1 MLMNAPATFIQ
12 SYIDDLNDALN
23 QLKPGAALT
32 RIQAAWLGT
41 CLTGILLMNSVCWA
55 KFERASLGDC
65 KVAALS
71 WVLRKAS
78 IPWDCLLRVSVVLI
92 LKRYG
97 ITESVLAFDES
108 DRARSKSTKRIYKV
122 YKQKHKGSGGYV
134 NGQTIVLLLL
144 VTSSITVPVGFFFY
158 MPDPALKQWDKEDKR
173 LKKSGIAKKDRP
185 IKPERDSAYPT
196 KTEIAS
202 GAPCYLTK
210 FWDSCRHNSFTYAA
224 DGRCPERP
232 ASATTTHKSRFVITT
247 SLAGRLFGMQ
257 FLLLS
262 RAASTRRISELP
274 CRLSGADSGGSQV
287 ISQLRKNQNI
297 EYRGR
302 IRSVESYFNSINK
315 GIDQIIRVRGG
326 KEIKVNVSSAR
337 LKVSSHSKKRFV
349 IALKYDG
356 ENYYRYLVA
365 TDLTWRTQYII
376 QAYTLRWL
384 IEVFFEDWKL
394 YEGWGREAKQLDE
407 EGSSRGLILSL
418 LFDHCLL
425 LHTEQI
431 ARIESKRNYSA
442 KLSSSMKL

>member
-71 WVLRKAS
+71 WVFRKAS
-78 IPWDCLLRVSVVLI
+78 IPWDWLLRVSVVLI

-97 ITESVLAFDES
+97 ITEGVLAFDES

-158 MPDPALKQWDKEDKR
+158 MPDTALKQWDKEDKR

-185 IKPERDSAYPT
+185 IKPA
-196 KTEIAS
+196 

-210 FWDSCRHNSFTYAA
+210 FRDSCRHNSFTYAA

-274 CRLSGADSGGSQV
+274 CRLSGT
-287 ISQLRKNQNI
+287 KNHH
-297 EYRGR
+297 
-302 IRSVESYFNSINK
+302 F
-315 GIDQIIRVRGG
+315 
-326 KEIKVNVSSAR
+326 
-337 LKVSSHSKKRFV
+337 
-349 IALKYDG
+349 
-356 ENYYRYLVA
+356 
-365 TDLTWRTQYII
+365 
-376 QAYTLRWL
+376 
-384 IEVFFEDWKL
+384 
-394 YEGWGREAKQLDE
+394 
-407 EGSSRGLILSL
+407 
-418 LFDHCLL
+418 
-425 LHTEQI
+425 
-431 ARIESKRNYSA
+431 A
-442 KLSSSMKL
+442 KLRFHDFQRT